1 MKVEETLLYWSTK
14 NRTRRNIFYADP
26 QSMKVEETLLYGPT
40 KKETR
45 INPFYEQQKIAESI
59 LYGPIKNEV
68 EEPIYK
74 GPQQK

>member
-1 MKVEETLLYWSTK
+1 MQKEPFHIDPQKIELEETSSTRIHK
-14 NRTRRNIFYADP
+14 N
-26 QSMKVEETLLYGPT
+26 MKVEETLLYGPT

-45 INPFYEQQKIAESI
+45 INHFYEQQKIAESI

>member
-1 MKVEETLLYWSTK
+1 M
-14 NRTRRNIFYADP
+14 
-26 QSMKVEETLLYGPT
+26 
-40 KKETR
+40 

-59 LYGPIKNEV
+59 LYEPIKSEV